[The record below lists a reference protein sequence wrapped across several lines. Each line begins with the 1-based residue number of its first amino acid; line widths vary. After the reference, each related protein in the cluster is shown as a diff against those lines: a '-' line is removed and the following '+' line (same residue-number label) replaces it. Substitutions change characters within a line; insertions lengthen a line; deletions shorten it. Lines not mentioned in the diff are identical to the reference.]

1 MERLKIE
8 YLPIKEL
15 TAYVGNAKE
24 HTREQI
30 DQIKESIEQ
39 FSFNDPI
46 GVYGPNNIIVEGHGR
61 MIAAQELGI
70 EEVPV
75 IRLDHM
81 SDAERRAYTL
91 VHNKLTM
98 NTDFDVEMLNDELA
112 ELLNDDDFNVDMADF
127 GFEDVFGNADEGS
140 EEETIQDKAKVTNG
154 ISIVIEC
161 ESEEEA
167 QETFEKL
174 QSEGYKCRVSTL

>member
-8 YLPIKEL
+8 YIPIKEL

-46 GVYGPNNIIVEGHGR
+46 GIYGKNNTIVEGHGR
-61 MIAAQELGI
+61 MIAAQELGM

-98 NTDFDVEMLNDELA
+98 NTDFDMEMLNDELA

-127 GFEDVFGNADEGS
+127 GFEDVFGGEDGDG
-140 EEETIQDKAKVTNG
+140 EEETESETKTTNG
-154 ISIVIEC
+154 ISIVVEC
-161 ESEEEA
+161 ESKEEA
-167 QETFEKL
+167 QKTFEKL
-174 QSEGYKCRVSTL
+174 QSEGYKCRVS

>member
-8 YLPIKEL
+8 YIPIKEL

-39 FSFNDPI
+39 FGMNDPLAVW
-46 GVYGPNNIIVEGHGR
+46 GKNNTIVEGHGR
-61 MIAAQELGI
+61 MMAAQELGM

-75 IRLDHM
+75 IRLDRL

-127 GFEDVFGNADEGS
+127 GFEDVFSG
-140 EEETIQDKAKVTNG
+140 EEEAEETTKDEVKAANG
-154 ISIVIEC
+154 VSVVVEC
-161 ESEEEA
+161 ESGEEA
-167 QETFEKL
+167 QETLERL
-174 QSEGYKCRVSTL
+174 QSEGYKCRVSA

>member
-8 YLPIKEL
+8 YIPIKEL

-30 DQIKESIEQ
+30 DQIKESIEN
-39 FSFNDPI
+39 FGFNDPLGI
-46 GVYGPNNIIVEGHGR
+46 YGPNNTIVEGHGR

-112 ELLNDDDFNVDMADF
+112 ELLNDDDFNVNMTDF
-127 GFEDVFGNADEGS
+127 GFEDVFSGEE
-140 EEETIQDKAKVTNG
+140 EEETTGDKTKANNR
-154 ISIVIEC
+154 ISIVVEC
-161 ESEEEA
+161 ESREEA

-174 QSEGYKCRVSTL
+174 QSEGYKCRVSTS

>member
-8 YLPIKEL
+8 YIPIKEL

-39 FSFNDPI
+39 FGMNDPLAVW
-46 GVYGPNNIIVEGHGR
+46 GKNNTIVEGHGR
-61 MIAAQELGI
+61 MMAAQELGI

-98 NTDFDVEMLNDELA
+98 NTDFDMEMLNDELA

-127 GFEDVFGNADEGS
+127 GFEGVFGNADAEES
-140 EEETIQDKAKVTNG
+140 EPSEDETKANG
-154 ISIVIEC
+154 ISIVVEC
-161 ESEEEA
+161 ESKEEA

-174 QSEGYKCRVSTL
+174 QSEGYKCRVS

>member
-8 YLPIKEL
+8 YIPIKEL

-39 FSFNDPI
+39 FGMNDPLAVW
-46 GVYGPNNIIVEGHGR
+46 GKNNTIVEGHGR
-61 MIAAQELGI
+61 MMAAQELGM

-75 IRLDHM
+75 IRLDRL

-127 GFEDVFGNADEGS
+127 GFEDVFGNADAEES
-140 EEETIQDKAKVTNG
+140 EPSEDETKATNG
-154 ISIVIEC
+154 TSIVVEC
-161 ESEEEA
+161 ESKEEA

-174 QSEGYKCRVSTL
+174 QSEGYKCRVS

>member
-1 MERLKIE
+1 MPLRD
-8 YLPIKEL
+8 L

-39 FSFNDPI
+39 FGMNDPLAVW
-46 GVYGPNNIIVEGHGR
+46 GKNNTIVEGHGR
-61 MIAAQELGI
+61 MIAAQELGM

-127 GFEDVFGNADEGS
+127 GFEDVFGNANATN
-140 EEETIQDKAKVTNG
+140 EEETIEDKAKVTNG